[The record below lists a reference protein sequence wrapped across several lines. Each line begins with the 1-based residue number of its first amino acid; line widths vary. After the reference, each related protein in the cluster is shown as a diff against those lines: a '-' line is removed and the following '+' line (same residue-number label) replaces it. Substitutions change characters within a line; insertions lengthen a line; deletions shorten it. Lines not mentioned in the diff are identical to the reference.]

1 MKLHTIK
8 LTKRK
13 TGFKT
18 VTKTIKWWTRLMN
31 KKVFGE
37 ADVVDINKEKRCRI
51 SRWESNKTTI

>member
-18 VTKTIKWWTRLMN
+18 VTKKITIRLTS
-31 KKVFGE
+31 KKMFGE

-51 SRWESNKTTI
+51 SRRWESNKTTI